1 MSRPIRIVTIALT
14 ATLAALSLTAVAHT
28 GHGAGDSHGFL
39 DGLSHPFLGADH
51 LLAMLLVGAWS
62 VLHARRVWLAPL
74 TFVALL
80 TLGTLFG
87 QNGIALAQLEALVA
101 TSVLVLGLMLARPL
115 QLGLP
120 SALAIIGGF
129 ALFHGMAHGS
139 ELSANHQVLAGII
152 AGSVALHAIG
162 MGFAAR
168 VLKTRPQLALRLG
181 HFAAILG
188 GGLMLS
194 AVL

>member
-1 MSRPIRIVTIALT
+1 MTRPIRIATIALST
-14 ATLAALSLTAVAHT
+14 ALTALSLTAVAHT
-28 GHGAGDSHGFL
+28 GHGVGDSHGFV
-39 DGLSHPFLGADH
+39 DGLTHPFLGADH

-62 VLHARRVWLAPL
+62 VLHARRIWLAPL

-80 TLGTLFG
+80 TLGALFG
-87 QNGIALAQLEALVA
+87 QNGFSVPALEPLIAA
-101 TSVLVLGLMLARPL
+101 SVLILGLMLTRPR

-120 SALAIIGGF
+120 SALAVIGGF

-139 ELSANHQVLAGII
+139 ELSANSQVLGGIVL
-152 AGSVALHAIG
+152 GSAVLHAIG
-162 MGFAAR
+162 MRFAQR
-168 VLKTRPQLALRLG
+168 VLAHRPERAVRLG
-181 HFAAILG
+181 QALAVVG